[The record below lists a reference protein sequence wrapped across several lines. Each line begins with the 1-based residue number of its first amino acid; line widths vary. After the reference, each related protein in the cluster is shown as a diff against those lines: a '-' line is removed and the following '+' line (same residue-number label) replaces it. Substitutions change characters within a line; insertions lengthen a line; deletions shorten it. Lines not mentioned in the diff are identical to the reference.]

1 MSKIKV
7 YEMARKVGMSNKDF
21 LMKLQEWGID
31 LKSHLNVIEDS
42 DMKIIEGKLK
52 EIGDKKG
59 EMKNLN
65 TNKDTKKIE
74 KKKDEPR
81 IIRREIVQV
90 RDEAIEENKKPNSD
104 FDYDLKPKKVAN
116 PEQFRRSDAQ
126 IEKKNAPIPSIM
138 DLFKPKTEPKKEEVK
153 PGPEKVAVPTPS
165 EPTKVEEKETVPV
178 EVHETKVEEVKPKET
193 VIEKAPEN
201 NNQVNTKPQMGN
213 NRPQNNS
220 RPQNNNYQQGQ
231 RPQGN
236 WQNRNNQNN
245 GQNRPQGNRPP
256 FNKQG
261 GDNNKRPQFNRN
273 QNGGQRQN
281 GVENQLKQALKDTPV
296 EQVTKEVRQYKPK
309 QQQKIGRA
317 HV

>member
-21 LMKLQEWGID
+21 LMKLQEWGIE

-52 EIGDKKG
+52 QIGDKKG

-90 RDEAIEENKKPNSD
+90 KDEAIEEDKKVNSD

-126 IEKKNAPIPSIM
+126 IEKKNAHGSTLKTLTKEDFSKFDIPILPIEIQNAIVTVLDRFEKYAN
-138 DLFKPKTEPKKEEVK
+138 DLSCGLPAE
-153 PGPEKVAVPTPS
+153 
-165 EPTKVEEKETVPV
+165 
-178 EVHETKVEEVKPKET
+178 
-193 VIEKAPEN
+193 IEK
-201 NNQVNTKPQMGN
+201 
-213 NRPQNNS
+213 R
-220 RPQNNNYQQGQ
+220 
-231 RPQGN
+231 
-236 WQNRNNQNN
+236 
-245 GQNRPQGNRPP
+245 
-256 FNKQG
+256 
-261 GDNNKRPQFNRN
+261 
-273 QNGGQRQN
+273 
-281 GVENQLKQALKDTPV
+281 
-296 EQVTKEVRQYKPK
+296 K
-309 QQQKIGRA
+309 QQYEYYRDLLLKFEDISEVQTAI
-317 HV
+317 

>member
-1 MSKIKV
+1 MEVQQLSKIKV

-21 LMKLQEWGID
+21 LMKLQEWGIE

-42 DMKIIEGKLK
+42 NMKIIEGKLK
-52 EIGDKKG
+52 QIGDKKG

-90 RDEAIEENKKPNSD
+90 KDETIEENKKVNSD

-153 PGPEKVAVPTPS
+153 VETEKVAEAAPIES
-165 EPTKVEEKETVPV
+165 AKVEKETYAE
-178 EVHETKVEEVKPKET
+178 EVRETKAEEVKTKET
-193 VIEKAPEN
+193 VVQKTPEVN
-201 NNQVNTKPQMGN
+201 NKPQIGN
-213 NRPQNNS
+213 NRPQNS
-220 RPQNNNYQQGQ
+220 IRPQSNNYQQGQ
-231 RPQGN
+231 RTQGN

-245 GQNRPQGNRPP
+245 QNKVGIINVL
-256 FNKQG
+256 NLTEIKTVAK
-261 GDNNKRPQFNRN
+261 DKM
-273 QNGGQRQN
+273 
-281 GVENQLKQALKDTPV
+281 ELK
-296 EQVTKEVRQYKPK
+296 
-309 QQQKIGRA
+309 IN
-317 HV
+317 

>member
-21 LMKLQEWGID
+21 LMKLQEWGIE

-52 EIGDKKG
+52 QIGDKKG

-90 RDEAIEENKKPNSD
+90 RDEEVIPENKKPNSD

-138 DLFKPKTEPKKEEVK
+138 DLFKPKTEPKKEEAK
-153 PGPEKVAVPTPS
+153 AEPKKADAPTPVT
-165 EPTKVEEKETVPV
+165 EPVKEEKETLAV
-178 EVHETKVEEVKPKET
+178 EITETKAEEVKPKEA
-193 VIEKAPEN
+193 VPEKAPVN
-201 NNQVNTKPQMGN
+201 NSQANNKPQMA
-213 NRPQNNS
+213 
-220 RPQNNNYQQGQ
+220 
-231 RPQGN
+231 
-236 WQNRNNQNN
+236 
-245 GQNRPQGNRPP
+245 
-256 FNKQG
+256 
-261 GDNNKRPQFNRN
+261 NNKLEKHLQFIS
-273 QNGGQRQN
+273 
-281 GVENQLKQALKDTPV
+281 QLKYFTYYIKNS
-296 EQVTKEVRQYKPK
+296 
-309 QQQKIGRA
+309 
-317 HV
+317 